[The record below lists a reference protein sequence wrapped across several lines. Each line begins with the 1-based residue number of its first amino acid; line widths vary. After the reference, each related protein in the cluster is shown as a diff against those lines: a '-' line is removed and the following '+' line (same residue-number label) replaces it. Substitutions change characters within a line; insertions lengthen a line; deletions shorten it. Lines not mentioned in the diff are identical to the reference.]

1 MSAWARAPTY
11 TKLRLS
17 TAGIVGFPFQIV
29 LHVILNSCVFVP
41 SGRSRQLHEVQSLQN
56 ELGKLWNAKIL
67 YPSLHFYFFCWT
79 EGIVCKKT
87 LQLGSLSRTQL
98 HQPSL
103 CFLWGEISSFISTFP
118 GNIIINHW
126 LIQEHFTINQQ
137 SAIKSR
143 TCIHTAACSISYIDP
158 LQQSFITG
166 PQEKGMKNMG
176 YFFTLQY

>member
-29 LHVILNSCVFVP
+29 IHVILNSCVFVP
-41 SGRSRQLHEVQSLQN
+41 SRRSNQLHEVQSLQN
-56 ELGKLWNAKIL
+56 ELGKQWGMNWHPIKIL
-67 YPSLHFYFFCWT
+67 LWEKKVSEMQRFCTPHYPFFFCWT

-87 LQLGSLSRTQL
+87 LQSVSLCRTQL

-118 GNIIINHW
+118 SNIIINHW
-126 LIQEHFTINQQ
+126 LIQEHFTIYQQ
-137 SAIKSR
+137 SAIKGC
-143 TCIHTAACSISYIDP
+143 TCIHTAASSISYID
-158 LQQSFITG
+158 S
-166 PQEKGMKNMG
+166 
-176 YFFTLQY
+176 